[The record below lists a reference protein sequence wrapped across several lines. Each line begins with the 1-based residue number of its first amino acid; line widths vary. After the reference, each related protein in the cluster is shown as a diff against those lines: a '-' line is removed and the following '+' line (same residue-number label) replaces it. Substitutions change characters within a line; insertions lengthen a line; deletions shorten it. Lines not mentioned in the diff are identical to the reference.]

1 MLSPKRVYHVYCG
14 FRRKPAC
21 FRAHLRDDFVM
32 PLPTEPVTLSAEQI
46 AELNQKL
53 SNMRHDVN
61 NNLSLMMAAA
71 ELVRRRPESAERM
84 WKTLS
89 DQPHKIAECVTEFS
103 RELETIL
110 KINRP

>member
-1 MLSPKRVYHVYCG
+1 
-14 FRRKPAC
+14 
-21 FRAHLRDDFVM
+21 M

-84 WKTLS
+84 WKTLA

-103 RELETIL
+103 RELETFL
-110 KINRP
+110 KISRP

>member
-1 MLSPKRVYHVYCG
+1 
-14 FRRKPAC
+14 
-21 FRAHLRDDFVM
+21 M

-71 ELVRRRPESAERM
+71 ELVRRRPDSAERM

-89 DQPHKIAECVTEFS
+89 DQPHKVAECVAEFS
-103 RELETIL
+103 RQLEALL
-110 KINRP
+110 KITRP